1 MLKLI
6 IYTHKLKYPEGDEK
20 EIEHSLNFNQIV
32 DLNGNPL
39 RLPISSPKMIIYR
52 VFRISTSEER
62 GEVIKYYY
70 LELVV
75 GNELLGLAR

>member
-1 MLKLI
+1 MTLFT
-6 IYTHKLKYPEGDEK
+6 YKLKYPEGDEK

-39 RLPISSPKMIIYR
+39 RLPIPSSKMIIYR

-70 LELVV
+70 LELIV
-75 GNELLGLAR
+75 GEELIGLAT

>member
-1 MLKLI
+1 MTLFT
-6 IYTHKLKYPEGDEK
+6 YKLKYPEGDEK

-39 RLPISSPKMIIYR
+39 RLPIPSSKMIIYR

-62 GEVIKYYY
+62 GEVIKYYF

-75 GNELLGLAR
+75 GDELLGLAR